1 MRKKTGLGQKKE
13 LDAQLNLTPFIDLLS
28 TCVCFLLIT
37 AVWIEIGTV
46 EVKQSHGT
54 SAAQEKKET
63 YDLDLVF
70 KDPTEMRLNLK
81 KNGKRV
87 KSFKVKDESF
97 EAMLA
102 QLNQTISS
110 KVLTFKQ
117 RARKNV
123 AAKGIEIATATV
135 TPRSTV
141 DYGSLIS
148 TLDILRKN
156 QIVNIGVLTARGQ

>member
-1 MRKKTGLGQKKE
+1 MRKKTGLGTKKE

-54 SAAQEKKET
+54 EAAAEKKDS

-70 KDPTEMRLNLK
+70 KDPTQMRLNLK

-87 KSFKVKDESF
+87 KKVDVKGENFES
-97 EAMLA
+97 MLA
-102 QLNQTISS
+102 SLNSAITG
-110 KVLTFKQ
+110 KFLTTK
-117 RARKNV
+117 
-123 AAKGIEIATATV
+123 KGLIKIATATV

-148 TLDILRKN
+148 TLDVLRKN
-156 QIVNIGVLTARGQ
+156 QIMNIGVLTVKGN

>member
-1 MRKKTGLGQKKE
+1 MRRKTGLGQKKE

-54 SAAQEKKET
+54 SAAQEKKES

-70 KDPTEMRLNLK
+70 KDPTEMRVNLK

-87 KSFKVKDESF
+87 RSMQVKSDSF
-97 EAMLA
+97 EGMLG
-102 QLNQTISS
+102 QLNDTIAT
-110 KVLTFKQ
+110 KVLTFK
-117 RARKNV
+117 K
-123 AAKGIEIATATV
+123 KSIEIATATV
-135 TPRSTV
+135 TPRSSV

-148 TLDILRKN
+148 TLDVLRKN
-156 QIVNIGVLTARGQ
+156 QIVNIGVLTARGN

>member
-1 MRKKTGLGQKKE
+1 MRHKTGLGTKKE

-54 SAAQEKKET
+54 EAAAEKKDSF
-63 YDLDLVF
+63 DLDLVF
-70 KDPTEMRLNLK
+70 KSPTELALNLK

-87 KSFKVKDESF
+87 QKLAVKADTFES
-97 EAMLA
+97 MLT
-102 QLNQTISS
+102 QLNSNIVSN
-110 KVLTFKQ
+110 VLTFK
-117 RARKNV
+117 K
-123 AAKGIEIATATV
+123 KPIEIATATV

-141 DYGSLIS
+141 DYGNLIQ
-148 TLDILRKN
+148 TLDVLRQNK
-156 QIVNIGVLTARGQ
+156 IVNIGILTARGN

>member
-54 SAAQEKKET
+54 AAQEEKKET

-70 KDPTEMRLNLK
+70 KDPTQMAVNLK

-87 KSFKVKDESF
+87 QALKVKGEDFNS
-97 EAMLA
+97 MMVN
-102 QLNQTISS
+102 LNETIIS
-110 KVLTFKQ
+110 KVLTYK
-117 RARKNV
+117 K
-123 AAKGIEIATATV
+123 KSIEIATATV

-141 DYGSLIS
+141 DYGGLIS
-148 TLDILRKN
+148 TLDVLRKN
-156 QIVNIGVLTARGQ
+156 KIVNIGVLTANGN

>member
-54 SAAQEKKET
+54 SAAAEKKES

-70 KDPTEMRLNLK
+70 KDPTEMAVNLK

-87 KSFKVKDESF
+87 RSMQVKSDSF
-97 EAMLA
+97 EGMLA
-102 QLNQTISS
+102 SLNENIST
-110 KVLTFKQ
+110 KVLTFK
-117 RARKNV
+117 K
-123 AAKGIEIATATV
+123 KSIEIATATV
-135 TPRSTV
+135 TPRSNV

-148 TLDILRKN
+148 TLDVLRKN
-156 QIVNIGVLTARGQ
+156 QIVNIGVLTARGN

>member
-1 MRKKTGLGQKKE
+1 MRKKTGLGTKKE

-54 SAAQEKKET
+54 SAASEKKET

-81 KNGKRV
+81 KSGKRV
-87 KSFKVKDESF
+87 KSFNVKSDSF
-97 EAMLA
+97 EGMISS
-102 QLNQTISS
+102 LNTTISAN
-110 KVLTFKQ
+110 VLNY
-117 RARKNV
+117 KNK
-123 AAKGIEIATATV
+123 AIEIATATV

-148 TLDILRKN
+148 TLDVLRKN
-156 QIVNIGVLTARGQ
+156 KIVNIGVLTARGQ